1 MSIMRELYDTLMLG
15 ALGGLGLVCLLLAL
29 FGGML
34 LTFAI
39 VANML
44 GLM

>member
-1 MSIMRELYDTLMLG
+1 MIRDLFDTFMLG
-15 ALGGLGLVCLLLAL
+15 TLGGFGLVCMLLVL

-44 GLM
+44 GWS